1 MKSKWLIAFILVLV
15 LQVDA
20 SAQVD
25 SLRSDS
31 LALAEAVRIALQENH
46 AITVARNN
54 AQIDE
59 NKATLGNAGYYPQL
73 TATGNYNRTIEDTRQ
88 SFIGDT
94 ADQVQN
100 NSTSEQYAA
109 SLNANYT
116 LFDGFG
122 NYYRLQ
128 SLESQEELGSVQ
140 SRLQIETTLL
150 QVVQR
155 YLQVVA
161 QSQLVDINRESV
173 EISEQRF
180 NRAEKQY
187 EFGGI
192 NRVGL
197 LNAEVALNQDS
208 VRFVQSQADL
218 RQAKNDLAVLLGSEP
233 GVNLDVRPEISLTQ
247 RMNLQP
253 LLQAALENNASLV
266 SSQLRVEQARLAL
279 KQSQSQRYPQL
290 DAQASYSYNRSE
302 SDASFLRFQEADGFS
317 YGLTLSF
324 NIFNGF
330 QRNVDIQNAEI
341 RLDNSQQLRRQAQKE
356 LRRDVRNVY
365 ETYSTNLFLLEKQ
378 QLNVETAELNFERT
392 QRAFELGQITNT
404 EFREAQLNLL
414 QARQELVNLKVNAK
428 LSEVELLQLTG
439 KLSAQSFN

>member
-1 MKSKWLIAFILVLV
+1 MKNKWLLTFALLLFV
-15 LQVDA
+15 QVETN
-20 SAQVD
+20 AQVE
-25 SLRSDS
+25 SLRTNS
-31 LALAEAVRIALQENH
+31 LSLAEAVQLALEENH
-46 AITVARNN
+46 YIIVARNQ

-59 NKATLGNAGYYPQL
+59 NNNTLGNAGYFPQI
-73 TATGNYNRTIEDTRQ
+73 TATGNYNWTIEDTRQ
-88 SFIGDT
+88 SFISDT
-94 ADQVQN
+94 ADQVQT
-100 NSTSEQYAA
+100 NSVSEQYGA

-161 QSQLVDINRESV
+161 QSQLVDINREAV
-173 EISEQRF
+173 EISTERF
-180 NRAEKQY
+180 DRAQKQY
-187 EFGGI
+187 EYGGI
-192 NRVGL
+192 NRVRL

-218 RQAKNDLAVLLGSEP
+218 KQAKNDLAVLLGSEP
-233 GVNLDVRPEISLTQ
+233 TTSISVQSSIAIST
-247 RMNLQP
+247 RMELQP
-253 LLQAALENNASLV
+253 LLQAAMQNNAALV
-266 SSQLRVEQARLAL
+266 SSELRVEQARLSL
-279 KQSQSQRYPQL
+279 KQSRSQRYPQL
-290 DAQASYSYNRSE
+290 DVRASYGYNRSQ

-330 QRNVDIQNAEI
+330 QRDNDIQNAEI
-341 RLDNSQQLRRQAQKE
+341 RLDNSRQLRRQAQKE
-356 LRRDVRNVY
+356 LKSDVRNVY

-378 QLNVETAELNFERT
+378 HLNVETAELNFERT
-392 QRAFELGQITNT
+392 QRAYELGQITNT

-414 QARQELVNLKVNAK
+414 RARQELVNLKVNAK
-428 LSEVELLQLTG
+428 LSEIELLQLAG